1 MAGPERS
8 EAPFDAGAFTQLSGS
23 SATAAGGRLDAEE
36 TLVKRLVEGR

>member
-8 EAPFDAGAFTQLSGS
+8 EAPFDGGSFTELSAVPQKQEGVWM
-23 SATAAGGRLDAEE
+23 LKK